1 MSVANCL
8 TYYARP
14 TYLLCAPYSLCAQV
28 IALLDEYHLSKDDF
42 DAIMELEL
50 LTGAGTEVPYYLV
63 SSKLVAVSE

>member
-1 MSVANCL
+1 MRALL
-8 TYYARP
+8 T
-14 TYLLCAPYSLCAQV
+14 CAPYSLCAQV